1 MRELIRIPLLSAA
14 ILAASIGTNQIVQ
27 ADELRSLKTGET
39 IPDLMLRELGGED
52 VSLQQ
57 HKGDVVVLVF
67 LSAQQR
73 SSEEASVAAHKIVE
87 DFNAANVEL
96 LFATADTAQTAYF
109 RTQRDTSNVHD
120 PLLLD
125 FERELYGELGLIVL
139 PTTIVVDR
147 DGRLAHV
154 ISGFKSD
161 YRHVL
166 ESYILHATGELT
178 DEELERALESESFQR
193 NQIEDKIARHRS
205 AAKLLRNNSLYDD
218 ARSELEAALAID
230 PDHEGALLDL
240 ASLQLSR
247 NEIDEAAA
255 LIDRV
260 LEASP
265 SHRRA
270 TVLHGMV
277 LFHQDRLDEA
287 EQVLRKALALNP
299 NPVPIHYYL
308 GRIYEARDEP
318 AKAAE
323 HYREALDRLL
333 EDQPV

>member
-1 MRELIRIPLLSAA
+1 LIPTRLLAVAA
-14 ILAASIGTNQIVQ
+14 LTALFGMEQSGDAG
-27 ADELRSLKTGET
+27 ELRNLKTGET
-39 IPDLMLRELGGED
+39 VPDVALRELGGDD
-52 VSLQQ
+52 VSLHQ
-57 HKGDVVVLVF
+57 HKGNVVVLVF

-73 SSEEASVAAHKIVE
+73 SSEEASVAAHRIVE
-87 DFNAANVEL
+87 DFNAADVEL
-96 LFATADTAQTAYF
+96 LFATADAAQTAYF
-109 RTQRDTSNVHD
+109 RVQRDKSNVHD

-139 PTTIVVDR
+139 PTTIVIDR

-166 ESYILHATGELT
+166 ESYILHAIGELT
-178 DEELERALESESFQR
+178 DEGLARALESESFQR
-193 NQIEDKIARHRS
+193 NQTEDKIARHRS

-218 ARSELEAALAID
+218 AHSELKAALAID
-230 PDHEGALLDL
+230 PDHEGAILDL

-247 NEIDEAAA
+247 NQVDEAAT
-255 LIDRV
+255 LVDRV

-265 SHRRA
+265 NHRRA
-270 TVLHGMV
+270 EVLRGMV
-277 LFHQDRLDEA
+277 LYHQDRLEEA
-287 EQVLRKALALNP
+287 EQVLTRALALNP

-308 GRIYEARDEP
+308 GKIYEARDEP